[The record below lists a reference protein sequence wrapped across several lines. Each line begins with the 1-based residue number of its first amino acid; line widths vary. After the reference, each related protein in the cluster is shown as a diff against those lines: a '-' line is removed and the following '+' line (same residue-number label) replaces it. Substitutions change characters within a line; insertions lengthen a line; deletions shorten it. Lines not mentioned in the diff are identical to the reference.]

1 MNQYQFKTWRSYL
14 LEKHGEDIKS
24 ADSEYWN
31 PPPLEIV
38 LHYLKE
44 SRRAIEFEKENGI
57 ADAQSRGSTLERYA
71 MDAIEA
77 DATGNPT
84 QIAAAFF
91 RLGAYAESLDHLEQ
105 EQELK
110 NNKARIAQIKSDA
123 PRRDREIKFDDLK
136 EKVQN
141 KAQEKWDK
149 DLEKVIRVTEMVKL
163 VQDFANEEASK
174 MGLLRVNI
182 RTGKEKD
189 LRIETIIE
197 WLKEDPL
204 YPEHAN
210 KRGKPKK
217 KTQ

>member
-14 LEKHGEDIKS
+14 LEKHAGDIKS

-110 NNKARIAQIKSDA
+110 NNKARIAQIKSES
-123 PRRDREIKFDDLK
+123 PIRDRESKNGDLK
-136 EKVQN
+136 EKVQD
-141 KAQEKWDK
+141 KAQEEWDK
-149 DLEKVIRVTEMVKL
+149 DLDEVIRVTEMAEKVH
-163 VQDFANEEASK
+163 DFANEEARK
-174 MGLLRVNI
+174 MGLLRVNL
-182 RTGKEKD
+182 RNGKEKD
-189 LRIETIIE
+189 FSIKTIIE

-204 YPEHAN
+204 YPKHA
-210 KRGKPKK
+210 KKEGRPKK
-217 KTQ
+217 KT